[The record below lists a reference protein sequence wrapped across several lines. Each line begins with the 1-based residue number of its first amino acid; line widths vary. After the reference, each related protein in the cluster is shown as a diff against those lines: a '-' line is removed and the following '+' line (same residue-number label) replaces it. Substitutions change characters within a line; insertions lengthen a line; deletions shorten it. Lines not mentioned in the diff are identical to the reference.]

1 MARELANR
9 AGVSV
14 HHRRVLLVVPPGD
27 LKGAFMTRFPS
38 TASATSTSEPTS
50 DRSIDPQLRVR
61 ILIETAMQAAQFSDA
76 NAELIARELA
86 AELCQQQASLSDVRV
101 AVQELY
107 QGDRPGADAYLLYL
121 ERHGFPAPP
130 ANPPPPPAAE
140 QAISQQQQAISSY
153 EQNAYGQLAV
163 SPEEKTVGLYS
174 GNLIAELA
182 ANSAY
187 SALILG
193 ERRSGTSAILR
204 GIAYDRIE
212 RSGQTILDILDL
224 HNGEWG
230 GLEDIRLE
238 DGSQIVSYQTL
249 TSSSDIELIAQK
261 LNRIA
266 AEVKRRQRQQRSTA
280 LSLSAAPSPPYLF
293 LIDGLSEIHGV
304 LPGWSADRRSK
315 EASFAQAANSLRVIL
330 AHGPAVGLSCVA
342 TARDHSSCLCDSNAL
357 AETRLLC
364 LGRVSPGRNG
374 GYRAIDR
381 AIEDKTLLPS
391 SHERHRWREVMTAV
405 KQLAHPV
412 VFTPNGIPRLGSLGN
427 FGGYLS
433 ADLLTHYQQALEVQR

>member
-1 MARELANR
+1 ME
-9 AGVSV
+9 
-14 HHRRVLLVVPPGD
+14 
-27 LKGAFMTRFPS
+27 
-38 TASATSTSEPTS
+38 
-50 DRSIDPQLRVR
+50 
-61 ILIETAMQAAQFSDA
+61 AAQFSNA
-76 NAELIARELA
+76 NADQIAGELA

-107 QGDRPGADAYLLYL
+107 QGDRQGADAYLLYL

-130 ANPPPPPAAE
+130 ASSPSSPVAN
-140 QAISQQQQAISSY
+140 QALSQQQAAIASY
-153 EQNAYGQLAV
+153 EPNAYGQIAT
-163 SPEEKTVGLYS
+163 EQQKTISLYD
-174 GNLIAELA
+174 GNLISELA

-204 GIAYDRIE
+204 AIAYDRIG

-230 GLEDIRLE
+230 GLEDVRLE

-249 TSSSDIELIAQK
+249 TISADIELIAQK
-261 LNRIA
+261 LSAIA
-266 AEVKRRQRQQRSTA
+266 SEVKRRQQQQRGVS
-280 LSLSAAPSPPYLF
+280 LSLTAAQPPPAYLF

-315 EASFAQAANSLRVIL
+315 EANFAQAASSLRVIL
-330 AHGPAVGLSCVA
+330 SHGPAVGLSCVV
-342 TARDHSSCLCDSNAL
+342 TARDHTSCLCDASAL

-391 SHERHRWREVMTAV
+391 PHERHRWREVMSAV

-412 VFTPNGIPRLGSLGN
+412 VFTPNGIPRLGSLGD
-427 FGGYLS
+427 FSGYLR